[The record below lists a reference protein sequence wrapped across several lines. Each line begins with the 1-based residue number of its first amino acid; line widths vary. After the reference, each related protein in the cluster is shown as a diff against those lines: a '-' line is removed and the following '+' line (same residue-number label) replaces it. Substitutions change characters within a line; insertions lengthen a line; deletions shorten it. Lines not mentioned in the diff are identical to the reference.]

1 MTFPFFLLPNLAV
14 ETSVKL
20 KINTLINAHNFILTL
35 LILSFSG
42 AVLAQ
47 APAPVASDVTTDAPL
62 KIAILDMAAALFN
75 SDVAKKVDEEVQ
87 AQTADDAEKVR
98 LLAEEATT
106 LQKKLQ
112 TDASVMS
119 EDEKRKANEQIQEI
133 GVQYQFLVE
142 KVQKV
147 VGDRRQQFQDTY
159 APNLIQ
165 AITAVVEEDDFD
177 LVFRSEAVL
186 HYRTAFDITARVTE
200 KLNQQK

>member
-47 APAPVASDVTTDAPL
+47 APAPDVTTDAPL

>member
-1 MTFPFFLLPNLAV
+1 
-14 ETSVKL
+14 VKL
-20 KINTLINAHNFILTL
+20 KIDTLINARNFILTL
-35 LILSFSG
+35 LIVSFSG
-42 AVLAQ
+42 TVAAQ
-47 APAPVASDVTTDAPL
+47 APTPPATVVTTEAPL

-98 LLAEEATT
+98 LLAEEATA
-106 LQKKLQ
+106 LQEKLQ